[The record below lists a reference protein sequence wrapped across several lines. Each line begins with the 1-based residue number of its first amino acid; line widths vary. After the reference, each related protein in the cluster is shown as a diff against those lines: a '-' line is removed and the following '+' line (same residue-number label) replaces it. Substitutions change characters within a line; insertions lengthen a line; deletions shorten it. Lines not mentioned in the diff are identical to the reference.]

1 MHKKIFLVAL
11 CGLLLFG
18 VTGCGSEKENT
29 GTNNDTKKKESKQDI
44 VMTCTA
50 NSKPENEYEA
60 TSTITEIYTY
70 DDNMILKKMEFI
82 NEEEYSNEERA
93 NRQKSIHG
101 GAVDRANEIEGMSGS
116 IESKSNTSFVYS
128 FTYDLE
134 KISDLNEV
142 LGSGSSKYLDYSTHE
157 FDADKYAEAF
167 ENSHN
172 NELGTGTCVIE

>member
-29 GTNNDTKKKESKQDI
+29 GTNNDTEKKVSKQDI

-60 TSTITEIYTY
+60 TSTRTEVYTY
-70 DDNMILKKMEFI
+70 DSDMILKKIEVI
-82 NEEEYSNEERA
+82 SEEEYSSEERA
-93 NRQKSIHG
+93 DRQKSIQE
-101 GAVDRANEIEGMSGS
+101 GAVNRANEMEGLSGTIET
-116 IESKSNTSFVYS
+116 KSNTSFVYS

-134 KISDLNEV
+134 KIPNLDELNIGLSE
-142 LGSGSSKYLDYSTHE
+142 YLDYSTHK
-157 FDADKYAEAF
+157 FDAEKYNTEHF
-167 ENSHN
+167 DGS
-172 NELGTGTCVIE
+172 CVIE